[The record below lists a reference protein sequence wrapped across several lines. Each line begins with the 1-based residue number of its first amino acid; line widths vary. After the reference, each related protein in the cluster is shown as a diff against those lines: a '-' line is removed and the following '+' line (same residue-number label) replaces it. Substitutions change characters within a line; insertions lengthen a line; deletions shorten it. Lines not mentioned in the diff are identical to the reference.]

1 MKCWCKSKHLRLTYS
16 FLFLKGLN
24 FRLNDNSNKCN
35 HQCHLQYLLLL
46 SFKFSFTG
54 EDPGFF
60 LGGGDVTD
68 GEVKKIKGQYV
79 DTKKKAS
86 SQGGGV
92 RTPCTLPLDPPLFYT
107 TFVQFSLSKAIFIL
121 VAILNLAVKVSK

>member
-86 SQGGGV
+86 SQGGGGAHPLHP
-92 RTPCTLPLDPPLFYT
+92 TPRSAPVLHYFCS
-107 TFVQFSLSKAIFIL
+107 VFIIKSNIHISCHL
-121 VAILNLAVKVSK
+121 ELGR